1 MDVVGLEP
9 AVILGI
15 DLGTTFSAVATIGA
29 GGRPVTVPN
38 SLGEPTTPS
47 VVYFESASSVLVG
60 TAARNAATVDP
71 DNTVALIK
79 RQMGG
84 EFELL
89 FHGVRHTPESVSA
102 LILLSLV
109 NDAAAALGQ
118 DGPARA
124 VITVPAY
131 FGIREREAT
140 YQAAHLA
147 GIEVL
152 ELLSEPVAAA
162 LHYGTTELFGDGG
175 SVLVYDLG
183 GGTFDTTVL
192 RVSRNG
198 VRVVATDG
206 DSRLGGADWDGRI
219 ADFLVENVAQAA
231 PAADLEE
238 DDAFRSE
245 VAIAAEAAKRS
256 LSATT
261 SRPVVLRSGGV
272 AVTVDFDRATL
283 ERLGADLVERT
294 LLIVDRVLGSAAV
307 QGVRRVDQVILV
319 GGSTKMPAI
328 ASAVAGRL
336 GRIPRLVE
344 PDLAV
349 VYGAAIRAHQLADD
363 GSRAGLR
370 RAGGMLAAIADKPT
384 TSVVP
389 RSFGVLV
396 QDSHDPQGSHQLV
409 VHAVHRNA
417 PLPATATV
425 AFCTIVDGQNRVR
438 VQIFEQAGD
447 LPSEEVAH
455 NRRVLDGE
463 LSNLPPLRAGSQ
475 IEVTLRVSPDG
486 LLSVTAREPR
496 SGVSLNLQAYVDG
509 VVDASAADQLASA
522 LTGVCVRQ

>member
-1 MDVVGLEP
+1 M
-9 AVILGI
+9 ILGI
-15 DLGTTFSAVATIGA
+15 DLGTTFSAVATMGA
-29 GGRPVTVPN
+29 DGRPVTVPN
-38 SLGEPTTPS
+38 SLGEPTTSS

-60 TAARNAATVDP
+60 TAARHAAIVDP
-71 DNTVALIK
+71 DNTIALIK

-102 LILLSLV
+102 LILQSLV
-109 NDAAAALGQ
+109 NGAAAVLGH
-118 DGPARA
+118 DGPVRA

-131 FGIREREAT
+131 FSIREREAT

-162 LHYGTTELFGDGG
+162 LHYGTTELVGDGG

-192 RVSRNG
+192 HVTRNG

-219 ADFLVENVAQAA
+219 ADFLVENFVQAA
-231 PAADLEE
+231 PAADLE
-238 DDAFRSE
+238 DDAFLAE

-272 AVTVDFDRATL
+272 AVPIDVDRATL
-283 ERLGADLVERT
+283 ERLGADQVERT
-294 LLIVDRVLGSAAV
+294 LLIVDRVLDSAAG
-307 QGVRRVDQVILV
+307 QGVRRIDQVILV

-336 GRIPRLVE
+336 GRMPKLVE

-363 GSRAGLR
+363 GSRAKLR
-370 RAGGMLAAIADKPT
+370 RAGGMLAEVADKPT

-396 QDSHDPQGSHQLV
+396 HDSHDPEGIRQFV
-409 VHAVHRNA
+409 VHAMHRNT
-417 PLPATATV
+417 PLPASATV
-425 AFCTIVDGQNRVR
+425 VFCTIVEGQKRVR

-447 LPSEEVAH
+447 VPSTEVAH

-463 LSNLPPLRAGSQ
+463 LSNLPPLRAGSR
-475 IEVTLRVSPDG
+475 IEVTLRVSSDG

-496 SGVSLNLQAYVDG
+496 SGASLNLQAYVDG
-509 VVDASAADQLASA
+509 VVDASAVDQLASA

>member
-1 MDVVGLEP
+1 M
-9 AVILGI
+9 IIGI

-29 GGRPVTVPN
+29 HGRPMTVPN
-38 SLGEPTTPS
+38 SFGEPTTPS

-60 TAARNAATVDP
+60 VAARNAATVDP

-79 RQMGG
+79 RRMGD

-89 FHGVRHTPESVSA
+89 FHGARHTPESVSA
-102 LILLSLV
+102 LILRSLV
-109 NDAAAALGQ
+109 NDATTQLGRE
-118 DGPARA
+118 GPIRA

-162 LHYGTTELFGDGG
+162 LHYGTSELTGVDGG
-175 SVLVYDLG
+175 GSILVYDLG

-192 RVSRNG
+192 RVG
-198 VRVVATDG
+198 PTGIHVVATDG
-206 DSRLGGADWDGRI
+206 DSKLGGADWDGRI
-219 ADFLVENVAQAA
+219 ADFLAASFVAVSG
-231 PAADLEE
+231 ADLDE
-238 DDAFRSE
+238 DDTFRHE
-245 VAIAAEAAKRS
+245 VSVAAEAAKRS
-256 LSATT
+256 LSAAT
-261 SRPVVLRSGGV
+261 SRPVVLRSGGT

-294 LLIVDRVLGSAAV
+294 LSIVGRVLNSATA
-307 QGVRRVDQVILV
+307 GGIRRIDQVILV

-328 ASAVAGRL
+328 ADAVAGRL
-336 GRIPRLVE
+336 GRTPKLVE

-349 VYGAAIRAHQLADD
+349 VYGAAIRAHQLAGDD
-363 GSRAGLR
+363 SRAELR
-370 RAGGMLAAIADKPT
+370 SAGGMLAAIADKPT

-396 QDSHDPQGSHQLV
+396 HDSHDPDGTRQLV

-417 PLPATATV
+417 PLPASATV
-425 AFCTIVDGQNRVR
+425 AFCTIVNGQDRVR

-447 LPSEEVAH
+447 LPSDEIEH

-463 LSNLPPLRAGSQ
+463 LSNLPPLPAGSK
-475 IEVTLRVSPDG
+475 IDVTLRVSADG

-496 SGVSLNLQAYVDG
+496 SGVSLDLQAYVDG
-509 VVDASAADQLASA
+509 VVDTDAAHELAGA
-522 LTGVCVRQ
+522 LTGIRVSQ

>member
-1 MDVVGLEP
+1 M
-9 AVILGI
+9 IIGI
-15 DLGTTFSAVATIGA
+15 DLGTTFSAVATVGA
-29 GGRPVTVPN
+29 DGRPVTVPN

-47 VVYFESASSVLVG
+47 VVYFESASAVLVG
-60 TAARNAATVDP
+60 TAARNAVTVDP

-84 EFELL
+84 EFDLL

-102 LILLSLV
+102 LILQSLV
-109 NDAAAALGQ
+109 NDAAAVLGR
-118 DGPARA
+118 DGPVRA

-162 LHYGTTELFGDGG
+162 LHYGTTELFGGEGG
-175 SVLVYDLG
+175 SALVYDLG

-192 RVSRNG
+192 RVSRDG

-219 ADFLVENVAQAA
+219 ADFLAGHFGRAA
-231 PAADLEE
+231 EGHDL
-238 DDAFRSE
+238 DDDDTFLPE
-245 VAIAAEAAKRS
+245 VAAAAEAAKRS
-256 LSATT
+256 LSATI
-261 SRPVVLRSGGV
+261 SRPVVLRCGGV

-294 LLIVDRVLGSAAV
+294 LLIVDRVLDSAAV
-307 QGVRRVDQVILV
+307 RGVRRIDQVIMV

-328 ASAVAGRL
+328 AGAVAERL
-336 GRIPRLVE
+336 GRAPKLVE

-363 GSRAGLR
+363 GSRAELR
-370 RAGGMLAAIADKPT
+370 QAGGMLAAIADKPT

-396 QDSHDPQGSHQLV
+396 HDSHDPEGTRWLV
-409 VHAVHRNA
+409 THTVHRNA
-417 PLPATATV
+417 PLPASATV
-425 AFCTIVDGQNRVR
+425 VFCTIVNDQSRVR

-447 LPSEEVAH
+447 LPSEEPAH

-475 IEVTLRVSPDG
+475 IEVTLRVSADG
-486 LLSVTAREPR
+486 LLSLTAREPR
-496 SGVSLNLQAYVDG
+496 SGVSLDLHAYVDG
-509 VVDASAADQLASA
+509 VVDAGAMDQLAGA
-522 LTGVCVRQ
+522 LTGVRVRQ

>member
-1 MDVVGLEP
+1 M
-9 AVILGI
+9 VIGI

-29 GGRPVTVPN
+29 HGRPVTVPN
-38 SLGEPTTPS
+38 SFGEPTTPS
-47 VVYFESASSVLVG
+47 VVYFESASSILVG
-60 TAARNAATVDP
+60 VAARNAATVDP

-79 RQMGG
+79 RQMGT

-102 LILLSLV
+102 LILRSLV
-109 NDAAAALGQ
+109 QDAAAALGQ
-118 DGPARA
+118 DGPTRA

-162 LHYGTTELFGDGG
+162 LHYGTAHHDTSELSSVDGGG

-192 RVSRNG
+192 RVGPGG

-219 ADFLVENVAQAA
+219 TDFLVTSFAA
-231 PAADLEE
+231 ATDCADLDE
-238 DDAFRSE
+238 DETFRHE
-245 VAIAAEAAKRS
+245 VSVAAEAAKRS

-261 SRPVVLRSGGV
+261 ARPVALRYGGR

-294 LLIVDRVLGSAAV
+294 LSIVNRVLDSAAT
-307 QGVRRVDQVILV
+307 QGIRRIDQVIMV

-328 ASAVAGRL
+328 ADAVAGRL
-336 GRIPRLVE
+336 GRTPKLVE

-349 VYGAAIRAHQLADD
+349 VYGAAIRAHQLAGD
-363 GSRAGLR
+363 GSRAELR

-384 TSVVP
+384 ASVVP

-396 QDSHDPQGSHQLV
+396 HDSHDPAGIRQFV
-409 VHAVHRNA
+409 AHAVHRNA
-417 PLPATATV
+417 ALPAGATV
-425 AFCTIVDGQNRVR
+425 VFCTIVNGQDRVR

-447 LPSEEVAH
+447 LPSDEVAD

-463 LSNLPPLRAGSQ
+463 LSNLPPLPAGSK
-475 IEVTLRVSPDG
+475 IEVTLRVSADG

-496 SGVSLNLQAYVDG
+496 SGVSLDLQAYVDG
-509 VVDASAADQLASA
+509 VVDAEAAHKLAGS
-522 LTGVCVRQ
+522 LTGISVRQ